1 MTKIFSRRFFLTAAA
16 SASFGHVALANAPLT
31 SIRPTMRGGAAKPAT
46 GAKTVQV
53 KPATPQALIEAA
65 QLGGAVG
72 YAVAD
77 LKSGKLLETNKQTLG
92 LPPAST
98 AKAITALYALDALG
112 PNFRF
117 GTQISTN
124 GSIANGVVSGDLFL
138 IGGGDPTL
146 DTNAL
151 FDMAAKLK
159 ALGIREVRGQF
170 FYVDNALPNLNDI
183 DPSQPEHVS
192 YNPAVSGLNLNFNR
206 VHFEWRRG
214 SNGYSV
220 AMDARSDRHRPAVY
234 ISKMAIAARDLPVY
248 SYKDA
253 GAFDQ
258 WSVALG
264 ALGKSGSR
272 WLPVRK
278 PGLYAADVFQTF
290 ARAQG
295 IVLKNPKRSTRAPK
309 TRAIVTHTSA
319 PLSTILRDMLKF
331 STNLTAEIVGLTA
344 TRQRGGRAATLRASA
359 KLMSRWAN
367 DALSMG
373 NSSFAD
379 HSGLSDASKVTAQ
392 GMVNAMLVARRRAGF
407 AELLKP
413 IAMRDAKREVIKD
426 HPIKVN
432 AKTGTLNFVSAL
444 SGYMTAPDG
453 TQLAFAMIC
462 ADTNR
467 RRSIK
472 KSEKEAP
479 QGGRAWN
486 RRAKALQQKLIE
498 RWGTV
503 YG

>member
-1 MTKIFSRRFFLTAAA
+1 MTKFLSRRFFLTAAA
-16 SASFGHVALANAPLT
+16 SASFGHVALANAPLS
-31 SIRPTMRGGAAKPAT
+31 SIRPTMRGGTAAPAT
-46 GAKTVQV
+46 GAKTVAI
-53 KPATPQALIEAA
+53 KPTTPQALIDAA
-65 QLGGAVG
+65 QLGGTVG
-72 YAVAD
+72 FAVAD
-77 LKSGKLLETNKQTLG
+77 LRSGKLLETNKQTLG

-117 GTQISTN
+117 GTQVSTN
-124 GSIANGVVSGDLFL
+124 GSIANGIVSGDLFL

-159 ALGIREVRGQF
+159 SLGIREVRGQF
-170 FYVDNALPNLNDI
+170 FYVDNVLPNLNDI
-183 DPSQPEHVS
+183 DPSQPDHVS

-206 VHFEWRRG
+206 VHFKWRRG

-220 AMDARSDRHRPAVY
+220 SMDARSNKHRPRVY
-234 ISKMAIAARDLPVY
+234 ISKMSIAARNLPVY

-253 GAFDQ
+253 GGIDQ
-258 WSVALG
+258 WSVARS
-264 ALGKSGSR
+264 ALGKSGAR

-295 IVLKNPKRSTRAPK
+295 IVLRNPKRSTRVPQS
-309 TRAIVTHTSA
+309 RALVTHTSA

-331 STNLTAEIVGLTA
+331 STNLTAEVVGLTA
-344 TRQRGGRAATLRASA
+344 TRQRGGRATTLKASA

-367 DALSMG
+367 DALNMG
-373 NSSFAD
+373 NASFAD

-413 IAMRDAKREVIKD
+413 VAMRDAKRKVFKN

-444 SGYMTAPDG
+444 SGYMVAPDG
-453 TQLAFAMIC
+453 KQLAFAMIC

-472 KSEKEAP
+472 KADKEAP
-479 QGGRAWN
+479 KGGRAWN
-486 RRAKALQQKLIE
+486 RRAKALQQQLIE
-498 RWGTV
+498 RWGAV

>member
-1 MTKIFSRRFFLTAAA
+1 MTKFFSRRFFLTAAA

-31 SIRPTMRGGAAKPAT
+31 SIRPTQRGGAAKPAT
-46 GAKTVQV
+46 SAKTVAAR
-53 KPATPQALIEAA
+53 PATPQALIDAA
-65 QLGGAVG
+65 KLGGAVG
-72 YAVAD
+72 FAVAD
-77 LKSGKLLETNKQTLG
+77 LKTGKLLETNKQSLG

-112 PNFRF
+112 PNYRF
-117 GTQISTN
+117 GTRISTN
-124 GSIANGVVSGDLFL
+124 GSIANGIVSGDLFL
-138 IGGGDPTL
+138 VGGGDPTL
-146 DTNAL
+146 DTNGL

-170 FYVDNALPNLNDI
+170 FYVDNALPNLKHI
-183 DPSQPEHVS
+183 EPSQPEHVS

-220 AMDARSDRHRPAVY
+220 AMDARSDKHRPRVY
-234 ISKMAIAARDLPVY
+234 ISKMSIAARDLPVY
-248 SYKDA
+248 AYKDA
-253 GAFDQ
+253 GNFDQ
-258 WSVALG
+258 WSVARG

-295 IVLKNPKRSTRAPK
+295 IVLKNPKRSTGAPK
-309 TRAIVTHTSA
+309 ARALVTHTSA

-331 STNLTAEIVGLTA
+331 STNLTAEVVGMTA
-344 TRQRGGRAATLRASA
+344 TRQRGGRPTTLKASA
-359 KLMSRWAN
+359 KAMSRWAN
-367 DALSMG
+367 NALSMG
-373 NSSFAD
+373 NASFAD
-379 HSGLSDASKVTAQ
+379 HSGLSDQSKVTAQ
-392 GMVNAMLVARRRAGF
+392 AMVNAMLVARRRAGF

-413 IAMRDAKREVIKD
+413 VAMRDAKRKVIKN
-426 HPIKVN
+426 HPIKVQ

-453 TQLAFAMIC
+453 KQMAFAMIC

-467 RRSIK
+467 RRGIK
-472 KSEKEAP
+472 KAEKEAP

-486 RRAKALQQKLIE
+486 RRAKALQQQLIE
-498 RWGTV
+498 RWGAV